1 MIIHTA
7 FTCRTYSYR
16 LLRITIA
23 QCFCWCGV
31 ITLNHLY
38 HAIEE
43 SIWAIGALFVA
54 MEMGS
59 LVLYHPENQ
68 YLCKIGLLGCVMCLS
83 FFWFMITVDVPMYLH
98 RWQEGLMEKSVVKM
112 NVGMTFTRIAL
123 PPRTCRMTSMDGGRD
138 ALRRRVVTKSW
149 DVWKEETVWLTG
161 YFSSAVWLSLL
172 FIHLP
177 VVS

>member
-59 LVLYHPENQ
+59 LLLYHPENQ
-68 YLCKIGLLGCVMCLS
+68 YLCKIGLMGCVMCLS
-83 FFWFMITVDVPMYLH
+83 FFWFMITVDVPMYIR
-98 RWQEGLMEKSVVKM
+98 RWQEGQMEKSVVKM
-112 NVGMTFTRIAL
+112 NVGTTFTRIAL
-123 PPRTCRMTSMDGGRD
+123 PPRPCRMTSMDMLD
-138 ALRRRVVTKSW
+138 EMHY
-149 DVWKEETVWLTG
+149 DEEWLLKVG
-161 YFSSAVWLSLL
+161 MYGKKRL
-172 FIHLP
+172 FVDWILFQCCLA
-177 VVS
+177 